1 MPLQGHPGSG
11 CNQMPNEI
19 EPSSRSLATD
29 LHVAAT
35 SKLVEALVQS
45 ENKMRLRL
53 DLLSEVVFEIS
64 SLGEIAFLNRAW
76 VAVGGHKVDSL
87 RGKPFITL
95 FVDEDRPQ
103 VDAFILEQAEIS
115 GDRTMTCRI
124 ARPDGRECWVEL
136 SAVAVPGTGWV
147 GTMRDVTRSKQAL
160 EQLELLSLVANKT
173 DNFVIISDA
182 RGLVRWVNR
191 SFVEFT
197 GYTLDEIYGRKPG
210 WVLQGPGT
218 NPQEVRRLGE
228 YIRAGKSVTS
238 EILNYTKS
246 GKPYWIT
253 IHMTPVFDAHGALES
268 YIAVQSNTTEMHI
281 LNAQLAEEKTRAE
294 SANAAKSQFLSNVS
308 HEIRTPLNAVI
319 GLLNL
324 LGRTDLSQAQT
335 RFVDRMG
342 TASRHL
348 LRLINDILDFSK
360 VEARMMEL
368 DAHRFLIGDVIH
380 EVADMLI
387 TECQRKG
394 LSVEVSIEPSASCRV
409 VGDSHKLTQVLLN
422 LTSNAVK
429 FTQAGRV
436 ELCLFSVAQD
446 DQVIS
451 VEFRVND
458 TGIGIDQAQVETI
471 FDEFSQAEASTTRRF
486 GGTGLGLAISQRL
499 VQLMGGRIAVES
511 APGIGSSFHF
521 VLQFRKADP
530 LPLLQAAAPTCQPLR
545 RQLAGLRILVVED
558 NDINQMVARE
568 ILEAEG
574 AEIEIAAN
582 GEEGVKA
589 IEAAPDRHDII
600 LMDIQM
606 PLMDGFETTRR
617 ILTAHPKTRIV
628 AMTANTAPKDFAET
642 SAVGMLGH
650 IGKPFDVGQL
660 VETILRV
667 IRDKPSTTPRS
678 HIALHRPTLGQLRHL
693 LALSD
698 MDALA
703 TFEDLSSDPRFA
715 PLDWVTKVADALEE
729 LDFDAALS
737 ALPTVEEALTDD

>member
-1 MPLQGHPGSG
+1 MWGFPGPG
-11 CNQMPNEI
+11 YKNMQKENETN
-19 EPSSRSLATD
+19 SLSLVND

-64 SLGEIAFLNRAW
+64 PSGEITFLNRAW
-76 VAVGGHKVDSL
+76 VAVGGHKVESL
-87 RGKPFITL
+87 RGKPFISL
-95 FVDEDRPQ
+95 FLEEDRPQ
-103 VDAFILEQAEIS
+103 VTAFIAEQAMTA
-115 GDRTMTCRI
+115 GDRTMTCQI

-210 WVLQGPGT
+210 WALQGPGT
-218 NPQEVRRLGE
+218 DPQEVRRLGE
-228 YIRAGKSVTS
+228 YIRTGRSVTS

-246 GKPYWIT
+246 GKPYWST
-253 IHMTPVFDAHGALES
+253 IHITPIFDADGALERF
-268 YIAVQSNTTEMHI
+268 IAVQSNTTEMHA

-294 SANAAKSQFLSNVS
+294 NASEAKSQFLSNVS

-319 GLLNL
+319 GFLNL
-324 LGRTDLSQAQT
+324 LGRTDLNAAQT
-335 RFVDRMG
+335 GFVDKMG

-368 DAHRFLIGDVIH
+368 DAHRFVIGDILQ

-387 TECQRKG
+387 TEGQGKG
-394 LSVEVSIEPSASCRV
+394 LSIDVSIEPSASCRV
-409 VGDSHKLTQVLLN
+409 IGDSHKLTQVLLN

-436 ELCLFSVAQD
+436 ELCLSSVAQD
-446 DQVIS
+446 DHVIS

-458 TGIGIDQAQVETI
+458 TGIGIDETQVETI

-511 APGIGSSFHF
+511 TRGIGSSFHF
-521 VLQFRKADP
+521 VLQFPKVDP
-530 LPLLQAAAPTCQPLR
+530 LPLFPAAEPAFPPLH
-545 RQLAGLRILVVED
+545 RQLTGLRILVVED
-558 NDINQMVARE
+558 NEINQMVARE

-582 GEEGVKA
+582 GEEGVRA
-589 IEAAPDRHDII
+589 IAAAPDRHDII
-600 LMDIQM
+600 LMDIHM
-606 PLMDGFETTRR
+606 PVMDGFEATSR
-617 ILTAHPKTRIV
+617 ILAAHPKMRIV
-628 AMTANTAPKDFAET
+628 AMTANAAAKDFAET
-642 SAVGMLGH
+642 AAAGMLAH

-667 IRDKPSTTPRS
+667 IRDQPGTTPKS
-678 HIALHRPTLGQLRHL
+678 HTPLSRPTFRRLRHL

-703 TFEDLSSDPRFA
+703 SFEDVSADPRFA
-715 PLDWVTKVADALEE
+715 SLDWIAKVTAALDV

-737 ALPTVEEALTDD
+737 ALPDAEEALTDE

>member
-1 MPLQGHPGSG
+1 MRTE
-11 CNQMPNEI
+11 NEPN
-19 EPSSRSLATD
+19 SLSLVND

-64 SLGEIAFLNRAW
+64 PSGDITFLNRAW
-76 VAVGGHKVDSL
+76 VAVGGHKVESL
-87 RGKPFITL
+87 RGKPFSVL
-95 FVDEDRPQ
+95 FLEEDRPK
-103 VDAFILEQAEIS
+103 VNAFIAEQAMTA
-115 GDRTMTCRI
+115 GDRTMTCQI

-147 GTMRDVTRSKQAL
+147 GTMRDVTRSKHAL

-191 SFVEFT
+191 SFVDFT
-197 GYTLDEIYGRKPG
+197 GYTLEEIYGRTPG
-210 WVLQGPGT
+210 WALQGPGT
-218 NPQEVRRLGE
+218 DPQEVRRLRDH
-228 YIRAGKSVTS
+228 IRAGRSVTS

-246 GKPYWIT
+246 GTPYWST
-253 IHMTPVFDAHGALES
+253 IHITPIFDARGALES
-268 YIAVQSNTTEMHI
+268 FIAVQSNTTEMHT

-294 SANAAKSQFLSNVS
+294 DASDAKSQFLSNVS

-319 GLLNL
+319 GFLNL
-324 LGRTDLSQAQT
+324 LGRTDLSASQT
-335 RFVDRMG
+335 GFVDKMG

-360 VEARMMEL
+360 VEAHMMDL
-368 DAHRFLIGDVIH
+368 DAHRFVIGDIIQD
-380 EVADMLI
+380 VADMLT
-387 TECQRKG
+387 TECQEKG
-394 LSVEVSIEPSASCRV
+394 LSIDVSIEPSASCRV
-409 VGDSHKLTQVLLN
+409 IGDSHKLTQVLLN

-436 ELCLFSVAQD
+436 ELCLSCVAQND
-446 DQVIS
+446 HVIS

-458 TGIGIDQAQVETI
+458 TGIGIDDTQVEAI

-511 APGIGSSFHF
+511 TRGIGSSFHF
-521 VLQFRKADP
+521 VLQFAKVDP
-530 LPLLQAAAPTCQPLR
+530 LPLFPAAEPALQPLQ
-545 RQLAGLRILVVED
+545 RQLAGIRILVVED
-558 NDINQMVARE
+558 NEINQMVARE

-582 GEEGVKA
+582 GEEGVMA
-589 IEAAPDRHDII
+589 IEAAPERHDII
-600 LMDIQM
+600 LMDIHM
-606 PLMDGFETTRR
+606 PVMDGFEATSR
-617 ILTAHPKTRIV
+617 ILAAHPTVRIV
-628 AMTANTAPKDFAET
+628 AMTANAATKDFAET
-642 SAVGMLGH
+642 TAAGMLAH

-667 IRDKPSTTPRS
+667 IRDHPTLTPAS
-678 HIALHRPTLGQLRHL
+678 HRPLSRSRFGTLRHL
-693 LALSD
+693 LSLSD

-703 TFEDLSSDPRFA
+703 TFEKLSSDPRVA
-715 PLDWVTKVADALEE
+715 SRDWVTTVSAALDV

-737 ALPTVEEALTDD
+737 ALPDAEEALTDD

>member
-1 MPLQGHPGSG
+1 MQE
-11 CNQMPNEI
+11 NEPN
-19 EPSSRSLATD
+19 SLSLVTD

-64 SLGEIAFLNRAW
+64 PTGEITFLNRAW
-76 VAVGGHKVDSL
+76 VAVGGHKVESL
-87 RGKPFITL
+87 RGKPFIVL
-95 FVDEDRPQ
+95 FVEEDRPQ
-103 VDAFILEQAEIS
+103 VKAFIAEQAGS
-115 GDRTMTCRI
+115 GGDRTMTCRI
-124 ARPDGRECWVEL
+124 ARPDGQECWVEL

-173 DNFVIISDA
+173 DNFVIITDA

-191 SFVEFT
+191 SFAEFT
-197 GYTLDEIYGRKPG
+197 GYALEEIYGRKPG
-210 WVLQGPGT
+210 SVLQGPGT
-218 NPQEVRRLGE
+218 DPQEVRRLGE

-246 GKPYWIT
+246 GMAYWIT
-253 IHMTPVFDAHGALES
+253 IHMTPTFDAQGVLES

-294 SANAAKSQFLSNVS
+294 SASEAKSQFLSNVS

-319 GLLNL
+319 GFLNL
-324 LGRTDLSQAQT
+324 LERTDLSAPQT
-335 RFVDRMG
+335 GFVDKMG

-368 DAHRFLIGDVIH
+368 DSHRFVIGDIIQD
-380 EVADMLI
+380 VADMLI
-387 TECQRKG
+387 TECQGKG
-394 LSVEVSIEPSASCRV
+394 LSVKVSLEPSASCRV
-409 VGDSHKLTQVLLN
+409 IGDSHKLTQVLLN

-429 FTQAGRV
+429 FTQVGRV
-436 ELCLFSVAQD
+436 ELCLSCVAQD
-446 DQVIS
+446 DHVIS
-451 VEFRVND
+451 VEFRVKD
-458 TGIGIDQAQVETI
+458 TGIGIDKTQIETI

-511 APGIGSSFHF
+511 VPGIGSSFHF
-521 VLQFRKADP
+521 VLQFQKADP
-530 LPLLQAAAPTCQPLR
+530 LPLIEAATPAFQPLQ
-545 RQLAGLRILVVED
+545 RQLAGLRMLVVED
-558 NDINQMVARE
+558 NEINQMVARE

-582 GEEGVKA
+582 GEDGVKA
-589 IEAAPDRHDII
+589 IEAAPERHDII
-600 LMDIQM
+600 LMDIHM
-606 PLMDGFETTRR
+606 PVMDGFEATRR
-617 ILTAHPKTRIV
+617 ILAAHPKMRVV

-642 SAVGMLGH
+642 AAAGMLAH

-667 IRDKPSTTPRS
+667 TRDHPTTTQPSDTP
-678 HIALHRPTLGQLRHL
+678 LTLPAFRQLL
-693 LALSD
+693 SLSD

-703 TFEDLSSDPRFA
+703 IFENIRADPRFA
-715 PLDWVTKVADALEE
+715 SLDWVKKVTAALDV

-737 ALPTVEEALTDD
+737 ALPAAEEAVTDD